1 MRIIPFLGFVL
12 FLAACDDEKRVNSG
26 ASGGEAS
33 GPAAL
38 LTDVTQEGRP
48 RDKPD
53 PSKRHEPREILQQID
68 KYPPEF
74 VLSYISNFSGSSS
87 SLVNLTRG
95 YGKYLASLTDPD
107 LLLPH
112 LRQFPQ
118 DAHYNLRSVVRRI
131 ASESSLITPE
141 FVVKMSDALTRT
153 REPGKPFKAFPYTH
167 RQLGIGIGDR
177 INKMPDK
184 AERRQMAQE
193 YLAPDIHP
201 TIAAQ
206 VMVSVID
213 EIVSEFPND
222 DACHSWLLSLPA
234 GSVGQMADGRYI
246 REKVK
251 TDPEV
256 GIAYV
261 QELFDAG
268 EFDRAAAG
276 IDSVVVSYRQTDAQ
290 AAFDWASALPADLGE
305 HRERAIGQCYIAY
318 MKIDAETADAKL
330 QTAIGDAGVR
340 KEIRD
345 KYIQLRKEWD
355 ESAARKRAE
364 ADNNR

>member
-1 MRIIPFLGFVL
+1 MRIISLLGFVS
-12 FLAACDDEKRVNSG
+12 FLAACDDGNRAKSG
-26 ASGGEAS
+26 ASDREANHR
-33 GPAAL
+33 PAGL
-38 LTDVTQEGRP
+38 LTDVTRERNSQGQPASTQEI
-48 RDKPD
+48 D
-53 PSKRHEPREILQQID
+53 PSEILAQIH
-68 KYPPEF
+68 KYSPEF
-74 VLSYISNFSGSSS
+74 MASYFDYEKFASQRSFRHFA
-87 SLVNLTRG
+87 RG

-107 LLLPH
+107 LLLAH
-112 LRQFPQ
+112 LRQFPRE
-118 DAHYNLRSVVRRI
+118 DHNRNLRAQLQRI
-131 ASESSLITPE
+131 GKESPLTTPA
-141 FVVKMSDALTRT
+141 FVVKMADALGTSSISAYSH
-153 REPGKPFKAFPYTH
+153 RE
-167 RQLGIGIGDR
+167 LGIGIGDR

-222 DACHSWLLSLPA
+222 DACHSWLRSLPEGKVA
-234 GSVGQMADGRYI
+234 RRAEGRYI
-246 REKVK
+246 RETVK

-256 GIAYV
+256 AISYV

-276 IDSVVVSYRQTDAQ
+276 IDNVVVSYMQTDAQ

-305 HRERAIGQCYIAY
+305 HRERAIRQCYIEY
-318 MKIDAETADAKL
+318 MKIDPETADAKL
-330 QTAIGDAGVR
+330 QTAIDDPDVR

-364 ADNNR
+364 ADNKR